1 MSAAGSFSETVQ
13 PKPLKGASVRQ
24 MLRLSRSE
32 AKILKPRLP
41 DGIRIYAISD
51 IDLLQQMFT
60 VIDRDLVTIGS
71 MRAIHVFLGDYI
83 DRGPESCRT
92 IDLLIERG
100 RKHESVF
107 LKGNH
112 EAFLCDTLKNPSQL
126 QNWKQYGGLQTLTSY
141 GLRPL
146 LNPNSAEQ
154 SELMKQLAQA
164 IPPHQRRFFNSLRLR
179 FVCGDFFFVHA
190 GVRPGVPLASQQEH
204 DLLWIRDEFLA
215 SEERFEKYIVHGHTP
230 VREPEIRF
238 NRANI
243 DTGAYTT
250 GNLTLLTLQRD
261 SLLAL

>member
-1 MSAAGSFSETVQ
+1 M
-13 PKPLKGASVRQ
+13 LK
-24 MLRLSRSE
+24 LSRSKAE
-32 AKILKPRLP
+32 IRKPRLP
-41 DGIRIYAISD
+41 NGVRIYAISD
-51 IDLLQQMFT
+51 IHGRADLLQQMFA
-60 VIDRDLVTIGS
+60 VIDRDLTTLGS

-83 DRGPESCRT
+83 DRGPDSCRT

-112 EAFLCDTLKNPSQL
+112 EAFLFDVLKDPSQL

-141 GLRPL
+141 GLRPP
-146 LNPNSAEQ
+146 LNPDSAEQ
-154 SELMKQLAQA
+154 LELIRQLAVA
-164 IPPHQRRFFNSLRLR
+164 IPAHQRRFFNSLRLH

-190 GVRPGVPLASQQEH
+190 GVKPGVALARQQEQ
-204 DLLWIRDEFLA
+204 DLLWIREEFLT
-215 SEERFEKYIVHGHTP
+215 SEERFGKYIVHGHTP

-243 DTGAYTT
+243 DTGAYAT
-250 GNLTLLTLQRD
+250 GNLTLLTIQGD